1 MVGGEKMNVIKV
13 KCPACGRWMQ
23 ADLSESNV
31 VVCVDCKH
39 EFKVKRGA

>member
-1 MVGGEKMNVIKV
+1 MKVIKV
-13 KCPACGRWMQ
+13 RCPHCTRWMT

-31 VVCVDCKH
+31 VVCVDCKK